1 MNLNWGRVFKSL
13 VIGQWVVIIL
23 VVLISSSLESD
34 LPAPLRAYLE
44 EDLQRD
50 LTVWGVL
57 SIPLL
62 LCHIVASAGLYLF
75 KWWARNLYSATVLL
89 FILLPSGPQ
98 VLSSI
103 ESALNDLVSI
113 IEGMLLVLM
122 WATPLA
128 NSFKRPVPNAD
139 ALHVHTE
146 QTEGAQYST
155 QIDTAL
161 ARSAPSETPTNRPTS
176 TSDGK
181 DRQAEVSN
189 SSLGKGV
196 AVGLIALLAV
206 GAKEFHLAKR
216 ATKGIFSMR

>member
-146 QTEGAQYST
+146 QTEGAQY
-155 QIDTAL
+155 
-161 ARSAPSETPTNRPTS
+161 
-176 TSDGK
+176 
-181 DRQAEVSN
+181 
-189 SSLGKGV
+189 
-196 AVGLIALLAV
+196 
-206 GAKEFHLAKR
+206 
-216 ATKGIFSMR
+216 